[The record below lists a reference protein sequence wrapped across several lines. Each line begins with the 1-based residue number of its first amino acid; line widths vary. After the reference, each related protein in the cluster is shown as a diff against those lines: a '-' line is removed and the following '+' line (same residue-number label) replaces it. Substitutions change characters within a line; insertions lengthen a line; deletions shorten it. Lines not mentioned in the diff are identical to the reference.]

1 VDGMPSLAF
10 QGTLSRTRLALVV
23 DSPEGGI
30 IAFDRDSSK
39 VSRFAD
45 STGRSL
51 VDPESPFGPFAYG
64 SRIVQDGRRMAL
76 EIESQIAPA
85 PSATSVIAAG
95 TIDVSIAHEKRTYL
109 SPAVLLED
117 GSLVKA
123 GPIQMTIKSFEPSS
137 WGDGFELRAITE
149 ASLTEIIRITAI
161 LEDGQRVPLEQR
173 STMSFNGTT
182 DVTLS
187 CETHLGE
194 RAAIEFEA
202 WHDSKTRRVPFEIR
216 ANVGLK

>member
-1 VDGMPSLAF
+1 MMRKTSSAAQPRRGEHGQADGDFDALNACYGLGASDGPQCIVDG
-10 QGTLSRTRLALVV
+10 
-23 DSPEGGI
+23 
-30 IAFDRDSSK
+30 
-39 VSRFAD
+39 
-45 STGRSL
+45 
-51 VDPESPFGPFAYG
+51 
-64 SRIVQDGRRMAL
+64 
-76 EIESQIAPA
+76 
-85 PSATSVIAAG
+85 IAAG